1 MSRTGTTERNDE
13 VRPLSKNRDFNL
25 LWLGAGVSA
34 LGNRVASTAFPLLV
48 LWQGGSISSAGL
60 VAFASQLPNLV
71 VQLPAGALVDRWD
84 RRRVMLVCDLAAGLA
99 MAGVVTVLM
108 LGHLWIPLLMVAAF
122 IEGGAMIFY
131 RLAERAAV
139 RNLVRPEHLSAALSR
154 NEARG
159 QASGLLGSPLGSAL
173 FTLLPWLPFLVSL
186 AGRAVAG
193 LSLLAIRT
201 GFQQTR
207 AKTGERNLRAEIGAG
222 MAWLWRQRFLRAAIS
237 LVAGSNL
244 VFQATNLAVV
254 LIIKRNDGSPME
266 LGVVSVVGGL
276 GGVLGAMSGGWFL
289 SRLSASGIVIGALM
303 VWTLLVPMI
312 LLSPNPVALGAL
324 SAGIAAVGAISNLA
338 AGVYLTKVCPDE
350 MQGRAISV
358 ASLLS
363 SGTNSLGAM
372 AAGFALAR
380 AGLTS
385 TIGVATGFMALL
397 AVISVVSPAVRSGR
411 EPLK

>member
-1 MSRTGTTERNDE
+1 MSRTEITERNDE
-13 VRPLSKNRDFNL
+13 ARPLSKNRDFNL
-25 LWLGAGVSA
+25 LWVGAGVSA
-34 LGNRVASTAFPLLV
+34 LGNRVAATAFPLLV

-60 VAFASQLPNLV
+60 VAFAAQLPNLL
-71 VQLPAGALVDRWD
+71 VQLPAGAAVDRWD
-84 RRRVMLVCDLAAGLA
+84 RRRVMLVCDLTAGLA
-99 MAGVVTVLM
+99 MAGVVTALL
-108 LGHLWIPLLMVAAF
+108 LGHLWIPLLMAAAF
-122 IEGGAMIFY
+122 VEGSVMIFY

-139 RNLVRPEHLSAALSR
+139 RNVVRPEHLSTALSR

-207 AKTGERNLRAEIGAG
+207 EKTGERNLRAEIAAG
-222 MAWLWRQRFLRAAIS
+222 MAWLWHQRFLRAAIS

-254 LIIKRNDGSPME
+254 LIIKDNDGSPLE

-289 SRLSASGIVIGALM
+289 TRLTASRIVIGAM
-303 VWTLLVPMI
+303 TVWTALVPMI
-312 LLSPNPVALGAL
+312 LLSPNPVVLGAL
-324 SAGIAAVGAISNLA
+324 SAGIACVGAVSNLA
-338 AGVYLTKVCPDE
+338 AGVYLAKICPDE

-358 ASLLS
+358 ASLVS
-363 SGTNSLGAM
+363 SGTNSLGAV
-372 AAGFALAR
+372 AAGFALAHS
-380 AGLTS
+380 GLTG

-397 AVISVVSPAVRSGR
+397 AVIAVLSPAVRSGR

>member
-1 MSRTGTTERNDE
+1 MTKTDVAEPGEALE
-13 VRPLSKNRDFNL
+13 PLSKNRDFTL
-25 LWLGAGVSA
+25 LWLGAGVSV
-34 LGNRVASTAFPLLV
+34 LGSRVSSTAFPLLI
-48 LWQGGSISSAGL
+48 LWQGGSIASAGL
-60 VAFASQLPNLV
+60 VAFAAQLPNLV

-84 RRRVMLVCDLAAGLA
+84 RRRVMLACDLGAGLA
-99 MAGVVTVLM
+99 MAGVVAALL
-108 LGHLWIPLLMVAAF
+108 LGHLWIPLLMLAAF
-122 IEGGAMIFY
+122 VEGSAMIFY

-139 RNLVRPEHLSAALSR
+139 RNVVRPEHLSTALSR

-159 QASGLLGSPLGSAL
+159 QASGLLGSPLGSGL

-186 AGRAVAG
+186 AGRALACF
-193 LSLLAIRT
+193 SLLAIRT
-201 GFQQTR
+201 EFQQAR
-207 AKTGERNLRAEIGAG
+207 KPTGERNLRAEIGAG
-222 MAWLWRQRFLRAAIS
+222 MVWLWNQRFLRAAIS

-254 LIIKRNDGSPME
+254 LIIKQNDGSPME

-276 GGVLGAMSGGWFL
+276 GGVLGAMSGGWWL
-289 SRLSASGIVIGALM
+289 ARLPASRIVLGAVV
-303 VWTLLVPMI
+303 VWTALVPMI
-312 LLSPNPVALGAL
+312 LLSPNPVVLGAL
-324 SAGIAAVGAISNLA
+324 SAGIAAVGATTNLA

-363 SGTNSLGAM
+363 SGTNSLGAV
-372 AAGFALAR
+372 AAGFALAH
-380 AGLTS
+380 AGLTT

-397 AVISVVSPAVRSGR
+397 ALIAAVSPAVRSGR